1 MIGNRATWRGFK
13 GNQPQRR
20 GSRRSPDREGVSVV
34 ETKSNKSAKRS
45 GDRGSML
52 PIMSMSELA
61 KLGGGKVAYIKM
73 MTSDEARE
81 MFPAI
86 EGLPAG
92 INLFALHAAD
102 GTPLALT
109 DSHQAAVGHALGDEL
124 EIASVH

>member
-1 MIGNRATWRGFK
+1 VENKNTKAARQG
-13 GNQPQRR
+13 RR
-20 GSRRSPDREGVSVV
+20 
-34 ETKSNKSAKRS
+34 KSEP
-45 GDRGSML
+45 M
-52 PIMSMSELA
+52 PVPPVMSMSELA
-61 KLGGGKVAYIKM
+61 KLGGGKVAYIKI
-73 MTSDEARE
+73 MTPDEAKE

-109 DSHQAAVGHALGDEL
+109 DSRQAAVGHAMGDEL